1 MDLGRLMCQ
10 YRFILGMKH
19 SILLSD
25 VENRGGYTCMGIG
38 AYNKTYFPFNFV

>member
-10 YRFILGMKH
+10 YRLILGMKH

-25 VENRGGYTCMGIG
+25 IGNGGGYTCMGIG
-38 AYNKTYFPFNFV
+38 AYNKTYFPLNFV